1 MSLIYIPSQFFH
13 TQSEDDSYSYYVYS
27 STAIPIITTINN
39 TLGFIVLCGL
49 TVFFLFWIFHV
60 LHMFGSLAFPFKFQQ
75 WSKSKRL
82 RRQTYL
88 VELILIF
95 LCGVLPW
102 IILTIVSD
110 YQFPGFPYLCLPSSG
125 PVLFYTFLLPV
136 TILSTFGLC
145 LLFASFWILH
155 KVSNEIYV
163 YMCTTVLQKGKLLQC
178 NLAIMTLGNKN
189 MHTFFCPEVSLSL

>member
-1 MSLIYIPSQFFH
+1 MRIH
-13 TQSEDDSYSYYVYS
+13 GNRYSYYTVYG
-27 STAIPIITTINN
+27 TATLIITAINN

-95 LCGVLPW
+95 LFGVLPW
-102 IILTIVSD
+102 IILTIVGD

-125 PVLFYTFLLPV
+125 PASFYIFLLPV
-136 TILSTFGLC
+136 TIVSTFGLC

-155 KVSNEIYV
+155 KVSNETYV
-163 YMCTTVLQKGKLLQC
+163 PICDFMGILPIVVMDTVGHYMCTSFCKLYC
-178 NLAIMTLGNKN
+178 S
-189 MHTFFCPEVSLSL
+189 V